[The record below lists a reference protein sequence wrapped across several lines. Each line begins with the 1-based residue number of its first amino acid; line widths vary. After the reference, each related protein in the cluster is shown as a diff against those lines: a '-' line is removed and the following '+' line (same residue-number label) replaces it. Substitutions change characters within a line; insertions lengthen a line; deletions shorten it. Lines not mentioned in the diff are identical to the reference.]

1 MIDDQTPHRPL
12 PKPSELL
19 TLREKAGAMAEVV
32 LETAYEAAVND
43 ETSIKIKM
51 EFIDLCA
58 KLGDLMPKTG
68 TATNPRPGIRDKHC
82 FRWPG
87 RGKSREYHRAHPRTS
102 RTFARKTPVLYV
114 PGAVRVDESRP
125 KLPGNPPKWLKF

>member
-58 KLGDLMPKTG
+58 KLGDLMPKQAQQQIQG
-68 TATNPRPGIRDKHC
+68 PGFAINIVFDG
-82 FRWPG
+82 PG
-87 RGKSREYHRAHPRTS
+87 GVKAVNTIEH
-102 RTFARKTPVLYV
+102 V
-114 PGAVRVDESRP
+114 PEPAELLPD
-125 KLPGNPPKWLKF
+125 KLPFYIPNTLFISQNVDLLYAETH

>member
-58 KLGDLMPKTG
+58 KLGDLMPKQAQQQIQGPGFAINIVFDGPGGVKAVNTIEHIPEP
-68 TATNPRPGIRDKHC
+68 AELLPEKPPFYMSPALSALTNLDLNYP
-82 FRWPG
+82 
-87 RGKSREYHRAHPRTS
+87 E
-102 RTFARKTPVLYV
+102 TPQN
-114 PGAVRVDESRP
+114 G
-125 KLPGNPPKWLKF
+125 